1 MDNKYGLTVGVSTY
15 TLSLPYYNA
24 YGHQTSQS
32 GDIPLYLFIYL
43 FIYLIHYL
51 NSITR
56 SYETNLYQA
65 SIKNDILK

>member
-43 FIYLIHYL
+43 IHYL

-56 SYETNLYQA
+56 SYETNLYWA

>member
-24 YGHQTSQS
+24 YGQQTSQS
-32 GDIPLYLFIYL
+32 GVYRFIYL

-56 SYETNLYQA
+56 SYETNLYWA

>member
-43 FIYLIHYL
+43 F
-51 NSITR
+51 NSLFKLDYT
-56 SYETNLYQA
+56 
-65 SIKNDILK
+65 